1 MDFLPTKGIEY
12 LLVIGYLLMLVPF
25 TWALL
30 GRRPTRE
37 TVPVRVGARG
47 RARGAWIPSVW
58 FPLPEGLH
66 FHPGHTWAV
75 PEGAGVFRVGMD
87 DFALRMLGRPE
98 ALDLPQPGTALE
110 QGEPGWRLTV
120 DGRAMPLLSPVRGEV
135 IEVNPEA
142 VRSPGGVGEDA
153 YGDGWLLKVRADRAG
168 GVLKNLLSGELARA
182 WMDQSM
188 DRVSHRL
195 LPQLGAVLQD
205 GGEPV
210 EGFARQLDPEH
221 WPAIAAEML
230 LTAEPDEG
238 DSASSGA

>member
-1 MDFLPTKGIEY
+1 MEFFPTKGIEY
-12 LLVIGYLLMLVPF
+12 LLVIGYLLLLVPF

-30 GRRPTRE
+30 GRRPTPR
-37 TVPVRVGARG
+37 TVPVRAGAA
-47 RARGAWIPSVW
+47 RAPGSWSPGVW

-66 FHPGHTWAV
+66 FHRGHTWAL

-87 DFALRMLGRPE
+87 GFALRMLGRPE
-98 ALDLPQPGTALE
+98 ALDLPRPGTTVE

-120 DGRAMPLLSPVRGEV
+120 GGRALPLLSPVRGEV
-135 IEVNPEA
+135 VEVNPEA
-142 VRSPGGVGEDA
+142 VTSPGRVGDDP
-153 YGDGWLLKVRADRAG
+153 YGDGWLLKVRTDRAG
-168 GVLKNLLSGELARA
+168 GVLKNLLSGELARS

-230 LTAEPDEG
+230 LTAEPDEVG
-238 DSASSGA
+238 SASSFT